1 MKGTYVVLY
10 NFDKEQ
16 FYILVKDDKGN
27 VVSSEVV
34 DLTNVIQKEKL
45 NLLLIVGKLWLMDK
59 NQN

>member
-1 MKGTYVVLY
+1 ML
-10 NFDKEQ
+10 NLDFDKEQ
-16 FYILVKDDKGN
+16 FYILVKDGKGN

>member
-16 FYILVKDDKGN
+16 FYILVKDGKGN